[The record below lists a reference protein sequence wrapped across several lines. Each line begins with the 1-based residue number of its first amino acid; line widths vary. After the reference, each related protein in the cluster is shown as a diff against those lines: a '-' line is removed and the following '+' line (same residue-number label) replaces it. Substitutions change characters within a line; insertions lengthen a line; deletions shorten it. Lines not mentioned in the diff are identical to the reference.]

1 MTYGQFPPRSSSNL
15 KFVIRDSRL
24 RDPRPRP
31 REQLAEAKT
40 QDIVM
45 LLLMILLT
53 IIKDKPDLFKVNF
66 IQCFGGL
73 VVYKGAFFATSF
85 LLQLAE
91 AKTRD
96 FLMLPALAGRFF
108 LLRSTSNQSIKSL
121 VCVYYWVLVAQSR

>member
-1 MTYGQFPPRSSSNL
+1 MFEVFSASATVVS
-15 KFVIRDSRL
+15 
-24 RDPRPRP
+24 
-31 REQLAEAKT
+31 
-40 QDIVM
+40 
-45 LLLMILLT
+45 
-53 IIKDKPDLFKVNF
+53 
-66 IQCFGGL
+66 